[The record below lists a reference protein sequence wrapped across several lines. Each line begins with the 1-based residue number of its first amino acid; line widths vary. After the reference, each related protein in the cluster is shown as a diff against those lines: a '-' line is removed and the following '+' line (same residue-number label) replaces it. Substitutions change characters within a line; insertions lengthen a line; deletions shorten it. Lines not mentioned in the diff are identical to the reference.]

1 MRRVASLGVFPL
13 LGAAL
18 VAGLG
23 CARPIKTGDPLPGLT
38 KQQRELFE
46 QGRKVMEK
54 QFTPETGLG
63 PLSTL
68 PDAPSATRT
77 P

>member
-38 KQQRELFE
+38 KQQRELF
-46 QGRKVMEK
+46 GDSR
-54 QFTPETGLG
+54 
-63 PLSTL
+63 
-68 PDAPSATRT
+68 
-77 P
+77 